1 MSQIRQSELPF
12 SPTLDPAEMQ
22 AAAAEASA
30 LLKALANESR
40 LMILCHLSQGESS
53 VGELQS
59 ELPLSQSA
67 LSQHLAR
74 LRRDGLVSD
83 RRQARNIFYSLTP
96 GPAEA
101 VLETLYSIYC
111 NGKR

>member
-1 MSQIRQSELPF
+1 MARSRQSELPF
-12 SPTLDPAEMQ
+12 SPSLNPAEMQ
-22 AAAAEASA
+22 NAASEASA

-59 ELPLSQSA
+59 QLPLSQSA

-83 RRQARNIFYSLTP
+83 RRQARNIYYSLTP
-96 GPAEA
+96 GPAES
-101 VLETLYSIYC
+101 VLETLYGLYC
-111 NGKR
+111 EGNQ